1 MNADLTQILSQMS
14 AYQGDPPDLLG
25 PWSTASLPRE
35 DLQIL
40 AKMER
45 TGSMRGYGG
54 LGGLPRIWGPENPIS
69 SHSRLGQQEEAL
81 EQTDRIKPLTE

>member
-25 PWSTASLPRE
+25 PWSTSSLPRRE

-40 AKMER
+40 AK

-69 SHSRLGQQEEAL
+69 FHSRLGRVE
-81 EQTDRIKPLTE
+81 